1 MEVKPMK
8 ELYQNADMEI
18 VEFSVEDIIATS
30 DMPQTH
36 PGINPNCENEGPP
49 NDAFL

>member
-18 VEFSVEDIIATS
+18 VEFNAEDIINTS
-30 DMPQTH
+30 DMFIFPTL
-36 PGINPNCENEGPP
+36 CDKDGPAS
-49 NDAFL
+49 DAFL

>member
-30 DMPQTH
+30 KFASA
-36 PGINPNCENEGPP
+36 GGENEGEY
-49 NDAFL
+49 DEW

>member
-1 MEVKPMK
+1 MK

-30 DMPQTH
+30 DMPQT
-36 PGINPNCENEGPP
+36 PMSNPKCENEGPP